1 MNPPQIKLTD
11 ADLKRQSPLETQY
24 KRIKK
29 SNDPRFGD
37 VQIYQDPKNKQMLV
51 VKEEHI
57 NDKKAAERAVLQAR
71 SRVGNRSPYILGLID
86 YSVDFEKGL
95 CSSFYNLRLFYE
107 YPQTDL
113 KKESIDRKKAK
124 LGFNSDELIH
134 LLYQQVNA
142 HKHLE
147 LSRSFH
153 GDVRPLNWALTRSVW
168 ESKLIHK
175 EEDISTRANIIQVQ
189 MNRQKHGDDLYQS
202 PAMFENM
209 KKKNKDFAFNPNKED
224 MFATALV
231 LIELG
236 NGESIQNIYK
246 AKDGKFD
253 HNAMRTHVARFEQ
266 RFSGV
271 SNQLL
276 VTSILTM
283 LEPEE
288 SRRPHFIL
296 LEERMPPYGSIREF
310 ILNEKIDPSKNGTNK
325 PLETFI
331 YIDQSIIE
339 SFKLEPGVSQ
349 PKYQQWDAPVTTVVN
364 TRYSDRNIQNM
375 NYVHS
380 APTNGRIVER
390 IIRKFE
396 DVDGKML
403 EKVEHYD
410 VKENDE
416 LIKRKEYY
424 LVDGKETKLVTYNA
438 EGKKEGE
445 KKEDKPAKKPAKK

>member
-1 MNPPQIKLTD
+1 MNPVEIKLTD
-11 ADLKRQSPLETQY
+11 ADLKRQSPLEKEY
-24 KRIKK
+24 KRVKK
-29 SNDPRFGD
+29 QNDPRFGD
-37 VQIYQDPKNKQMLV
+37 VQVYQNPSNKQMLL

-57 NDKKAAERAVLQAR
+57 NDKKAAERAVLQTR
-71 SRVGNRSPYILGLID
+71 QRIGNRSPYILSLLD

-107 YPQTDL
+107 APQTDL
-113 KKESIDRKKAK
+113 NKESIDRKKAK

-153 GDVRPLNWALTRSVW
+153 GDVRPVYWSLTRSSW
-168 ESKLIHK
+168 ESKLVHK
-175 EEDISTRANIIQVQ
+175 PEDVSTRDNVIQVQ
-189 MNRQKHGDDLYQS
+189 MNRVKHGDDLYQS

-209 KKKNKDFAFNPNKED
+209 KKKNKSFAFNPNKED

-236 NGESIQNIYK
+236 NGESIQNVYK

-253 HNAMRTHVARFEQ
+253 HNAMRAHVARFEQ
-266 RFSGV
+266 RFGGA

-296 LEERMPPYGSIREF
+296 LEERMPPYGSVREF
-310 ILNEKIDPSKNGTNK
+310 ILNEKMDPSKNGTNR

-331 YIDQSIIE
+331 YIDQSII
-339 SFKLEPGVSQ
+339 STFKLEPGVSQ
-349 PKYQQWDAPVTTVVN
+349 EKFQQWNAPQTTVVN
-364 TRYSDRNIQNM
+364 TRYSDRNIAKV
-375 NYVHS
+375 NYVQS
-380 APTNGRIVER
+380 TPTEGRIVER

-396 DVDGKML
+396 EVDGKML

-410 VKENDE
+410 VKDKDN

-424 LVDGKETKLVTYNA
+424 LVDGKETKVVLYDE
-438 EGKKEGE
+438 EGKKKQAKAP
-445 KKEDKPAKKPAKK
+445 KK